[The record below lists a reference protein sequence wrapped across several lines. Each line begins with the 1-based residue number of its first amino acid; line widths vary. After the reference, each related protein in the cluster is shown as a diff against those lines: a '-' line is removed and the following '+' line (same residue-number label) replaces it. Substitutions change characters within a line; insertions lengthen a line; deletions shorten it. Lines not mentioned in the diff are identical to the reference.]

1 MQTALDLTV
10 LAMIYLPTFY
20 IFKAGVFSGS
30 SDPSVWA
37 SAGLENYVTNFA
49 KDESDLL
56 KVWFPANLVC
66 FSVPLYMRLPVR
78 HIYCELCVDCI
89 SVIQKRRTLS
99 RYMIYII

>member
-1 MQTALDLTV
+1 MKAFAIQTSLDLTV
-10 LAMIYLPTFY
+10 LTVVYLPTFY

-66 FSVPLYMRLPVR
+66 FSVLLYMRLPVR
-78 HIYCELCVDCI
+78 HIVSFVWTAY
-89 SVIQKRRTLS
+89 LS
-99 RYMIYII
+99 FTRGGH